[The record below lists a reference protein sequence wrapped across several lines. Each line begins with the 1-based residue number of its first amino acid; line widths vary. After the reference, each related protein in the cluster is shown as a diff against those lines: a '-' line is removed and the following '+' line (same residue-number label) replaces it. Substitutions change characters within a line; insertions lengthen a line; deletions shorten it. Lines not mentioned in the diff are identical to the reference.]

1 MYHIDK
7 KLIFTHPHKCGGT
20 SIEDSLGFLI
30 LREQYTSITPIKHAS
45 LEEHFK
51 ILTGKGLDTNQ
62 FFKFSIIRNPWDR
75 AVSFYNHC
83 KYKAHSSFVLQGK
96 ENELPRYV
104 EDARQMT
111 FKEYVLTNYKRTF
124 NSDRNTKP
132 YMLIQDNF
140 CLDYV
145 IKLENFKADISN
157 INDKLGIDLSAGLP
171 HLNNAD
177 KFLDRKHYSE
187 YYDEETIDFIGNL
200 FEWDIKTFDYK
211 FESEGTLI

>member
-1 MYHIDK
+1 MYNVDK

-20 SIEDSLGFLI
+20 SIEDSLGFLV
-30 LREQYTSITPIKHAS
+30 LREQYPSIEPIKHAS
-45 LEEHFK
+45 LEEHLK

-83 KYKAHSSFVLQGK
+83 KYKEHFYLARQGR
-96 ENELPRYV
+96 ENELPVDV

-111 FKEYVLTNYKRTF
+111 FKAYAFKYYTDNF

-132 YMLIQDNF
+132 YMLIQNNF

-187 YYDEETIDFIGNL
+187 YYDEETKDFIRDL

-211 FESEGTLI
+211 FESKGTLI